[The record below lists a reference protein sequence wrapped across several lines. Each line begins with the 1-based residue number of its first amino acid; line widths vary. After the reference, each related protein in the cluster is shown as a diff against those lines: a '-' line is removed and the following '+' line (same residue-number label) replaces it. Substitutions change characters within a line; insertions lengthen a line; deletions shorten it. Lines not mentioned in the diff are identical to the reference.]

1 MSRVTC
7 ADYQTQLLYQPNA
20 VLDDLADLIICRNA
34 CDHMNRPRIALEKIR
49 WTLKDNGAF
58 FASVDLSVA
67 RRRRCCFAEN
77 LGALLGEQSQVL
89 TMVEESLPI
98 VRGEF
103 AAPERM
109 AWVKPSVPWKK
120 ILRVYEA
127 HLAATKQV

>member
-20 VLDDLADLIICRNA
+20 VLDDLADL
-34 CDHMNRPRIALEKIR
+34 IR